1 MPLANLNPFMKSL
14 AMKMSSLVIRGSLN
28 SHTLMI
34 AGKSYTI
41 NYQEI
46 LQCSVYVSKQEEVM
60 KNLLREIMSN
70 DDGRYST
77 TNFIQVISI
86 IVLTIGF
93 LYAVITQNAI
103 ASEIA
108 LFLAG
113 IAVATPASKGWITH
127 RRGEN
132 NEHD

>member
-1 MPLANLNPFMKSL
+1 
-14 AMKMSSLVIRGSLN
+14 
-28 SHTLMI
+28 
-34 AGKSYTI
+34 
-41 NYQEI
+41 
-46 LQCSVYVSKQEEVM
+46 M

-127 RRGEN
+127 RKDKEEDN
-132 NEHD
+132 L

>member
-1 MPLANLNPFMKSL
+1 MKSL

>member
-1 MPLANLNPFMKSL
+1 
-14 AMKMSSLVIRGSLN
+14 
-28 SHTLMI
+28 
-34 AGKSYTI
+34 
-41 NYQEI
+41 
-46 LQCSVYVSKQEEVM
+46 M

-86 IVLTIGF
+86 IVLAVGF
-93 LYAVITQNAI
+93 IYAVITQNAI